1 MDPIRDRRADLLD
14 AALAVGVT
22 GLVLADALLG
32 QPRPAPLDYALL
44 SAGSLV
50 IAVRARFPRTV
61 LLVSLVLGLAYL
73 SRVDPGAVAAVPVL
87 IAIYTAVSVGHRLLG
102 IAVVVPLMVFAV
114 LDNLAAEGGT
124 FTAGAIQ
131 DAILPVGWF
140 FAALVLGEVT
150 RHRRAYLRQAEQR
163 AAEALRTREEVA
175 RRRAEE
181 ERVRIARELHDS
193 LTHQIS
199 IVKLQAGVAIH
210 LARKRGEEVP
220 DALLAIQHASAE
232 ANKELRATL
241 EVLRDDKSDKSTA
254 CTHGLLA
261 LPTLVEQARA
271 AGVTAKVTVDGDTT
285 GLPSDI
291 DTAAYRIVQ
300 EALTNVARHAGSGE
314 ASVRV
319 GVTAGELTLR
329 IDDNGSADP
338 RKPPVP
344 GVGLLGMRERV
355 TALGGRLSAGA
366 RPGGGFTVEAA
377 LPLEGKLA

>member
-1 MDPIRDRRADLLD
+1 MDPIRGRRSDLLD

-22 GLVLADALLG
+22 ALVLADALLG
-32 QPRPAPLDYALL
+32 QARLAPLDYALL
-44 SAGSLV
+44 FTGSLV

-73 SRVDPGAVAAVPVL
+73 SRVEPGAIAGVPVL
-87 IAIYTAVSVGHRLLG
+87 IAIYTAVSVGHRVWG
-102 IAVVVPLMVFAV
+102 IAVVVPLMVFSV

-124 FTAGAIQ
+124 FTAAAIQ

-163 AAEALRTREEVA
+163 ADEALRTREEVA

-199 IVKLQAGVAIH
+199 IIKLQAGVAIH
-210 LARKRGEEVP
+210 LARKRGEDIPE
-220 DALLAIQHASAE
+220 ALLAIQHASAE
-232 ANKELRATL
+232 ASKELRATL
-241 EVLRDDKSDKSTA
+241 EVLRDDVITGG
-254 CTHGLLA
+254 THGLAA
-261 LPTLVEQARA
+261 LPALVEQAAA
-271 AGVTAKVTVDGDTT
+271 AGVTAKVSIDGHTSE
-285 GLPSDI
+285 LPSDV

-314 ASVRV
+314 ASVKV
-319 GVTAGELTLR
+319 GFGAKELILR

-338 RKPPVP
+338 REPPVP